1 VRDYN
6 AEDEDADADE
16 APDADAD
23 ADADEEV
30 DGYALKGNSECRMH
44 RNPGGKGLTLTLT
57 SEPDGADEAAGSEVE
72 AVDSRIPFVYAS
84 PLLFLARKL
93 RLETFLSGISF
104 SRRLSVDL

>member
-57 SEPDGADEAAGSEVE
+57 SEPAEADEAAGSEVE
-72 AVDSRIPFVYAS
+72 AVDSRIPFEPWKKLLSTAS
-84 PLLFLARKL
+84 RSQKL
-93 RLETFLSGISF
+93 SW
-104 SRRLSVDL
+104 RRAQDLKLILNG